1 MRRSKSVLND
11 EMNNNYNL
19 ENNEEQNQANKP
31 KPINISKIYGIS
43 QNSRKLRKIEEELDQ
58 FDPDSLMIRVDP
70 TIHSTKTIKQIQ
82 FYYYNIKNEINKY
95 ISQEKLEESLKKKIN
110 KIPKQIELLVH
121 PPKVSTIPPNDNNNE
136 KNANNNNDNSKQKN
150 AENDMGTNDK
160 DIQKE
165 NKPVIDYHYKL
176 KNLETEIGH
185 SYQKYNTIKS
195 KNNKLLIQLEEMR
208 KENLFYMNKLSEL
221 KKELKEKEK
230 YYNETKSKVEEN
242 INKNN
247 QNDSLTEIIEK
258 QAILNKKTQEMTD
271 NILDSNSE
279 YIEKM
284 AKNKYLDFQKKE
296 LEELIKNLEK
306 KRNKEHQDFNDKI
319 KDEYN
324 KIKDYQ
330 KESKILNELDK
341 DKMNSLEEL
350 FNEILEETKT
360 QNSIQLIEHLSR
372 TREENISFKSS
383 VETLYEYVE
392 KLQEEVNTLEYI
404 ISFCEEKMK
413 NKIKLGENDI
423 KNVDDIN
430 KASNLYIK
438 LQYHVIKVLYKQYTD
453 KLFEILKMYNIDMSQ
468 KYLFKSENI
477 NAFIEFTVD
486 LQEKLKKIADKIK
499 IEAGSSGSKN
509 FFDFNKWNNKWDRIN
524 MAKDEVIKD
533 YYNNFGKGLKFNK
546 KNIKSLVDAYLSKES
561 KKTPSNKK

>member
-1 MRRSKSVLND
+1 MRRSKSVLASKNKND
-11 EMNNNYNL
+11 NEL
-19 ENNEEQNQANKP
+19 ENNEEENQTGKLID
-31 KPINISKIYGIS
+31 INKIYGKNS
-43 QNSRKLRKIEEELDQ
+43 YSRKLKKIEDELAQ
-58 FDPDSLMIRVDP
+58 FDPDSLMLKVDP

-82 FYYYNIKNEINKY
+82 FYYNNIKKGINNY
-95 ISQEKLEESLKKKIN
+95 INQEKLEESLKKKIN

-121 PPKVSTIPPNDNNNE
+121 PPKVSTIPQNDNNNSKA
-136 KNANNNNDNSKQKN
+136 KNSGEAG
-150 AENDMGTNDK
+150 DM
-160 DIQKE
+160 QKE

-221 KKELKEKEK
+221 KKELKQKEK
-230 YYNETKSKVEEN
+230 HYNETKSKVEEN

-247 QNDSLTEIIEK
+247 ENESLNDIIEK
-258 QAILNKKTQEMTD
+258 QTLLNKKTQEMTD
-271 NILDSNSE
+271 HILDSNSE

-296 LEELIKNLEK
+296 LEELIKNLEQ
-306 KRNKEHQDFNDKI
+306 KRKEEHEEFNNKI

-324 KIKDYQ
+324 KIKDYK

-341 DKMNSLEEL
+341 EKMNNLEEL

-383 VETLYEYVE
+383 VDSLYEYVE
-392 KLQEEVNTLEYI
+392 QLQEEVNTLEYI
-404 ISFCEEKMK
+404 ISFCEEEMK

-430 KASNLYIK
+430 KASSLYIK

-453 KLFEILKMYNIDMSQ
+453 KLFEILKMYNVDLND

-499 IEAGSSGSKN
+499 IEAGSAISKN
-509 FFDFNKWNNKWDRIN
+509 YFDFNKWNNKWDKIN
-524 MAKDEVIKD
+524 MAKDEVIKE
-533 YYNNFGKGLKFNK
+533 YNNTFGKGLKFNK
-546 KNIKSLVDAYLSKES
+546 KNIKSLVDGYLIKD

>member
-19 ENNEEQNQANKP
+19 ENNEEQNQTNKP

-392 KLQEEVNTLEYI
+392 KLQEEVNTLE
-404 ISFCEEKMK
+404 
-413 NKIKLGENDI
+413 
-423 KNVDDIN
+423 
-430 KASNLYIK
+430 
-438 LQYHVIKVLYKQYTD
+438 
-453 KLFEILKMYNIDMSQ
+453 
-468 KYLFKSENI
+468 
-477 NAFIEFTVD
+477 
-486 LQEKLKKIADKIK
+486 
-499 IEAGSSGSKN
+499 
-509 FFDFNKWNNKWDRIN
+509 
-524 MAKDEVIKD
+524 
-533 YYNNFGKGLKFNK
+533 
-546 KNIKSLVDAYLSKES
+546 
-561 KKTPSNKK
+561 

>member
-499 IEAGSSGSKN
+499 IEAGSPGSKN

-524 MAKDEVIKD
+524 MAKDEVIND